1 MTAKPLF
8 VFDPYRLDVRE
19 RLLLRGMQPVPLPP
33 KLFDLLATLVRNA
46 GRLIQKQELLDEVW
60 SEVEVEEGSL
70 TRAISSLRQVLGRP
84 SDGGAYIQTVAKVG
98 YRFTAAVRETLV
110 DDVDPSR
117 STGEIPLPPQLL
129 AGEAVE
135 FVGREAELLQMNAV
149 WQRAE
154 SGRYQLLL
162 VAGEPGIGKTRLALE
177 FARARSAEGTTI
189 LIGCSDEEVLV
200 AYQPFV
206 ECLSWYIRSCD
217 ESDLQ
222 AQLAAAG
229 GGAELGLL
237 IPELRRRVPDLP
249 SPPPMNP
256 EGQRYRL
263 FETVAALLATASCVR
278 PMLLVLDDL
287 HWADKAT
294 LLLLRHVMRSARA
307 ASLAII
313 ATYRESEL
321 GRSHPLADML
331 TTLRREHNVT
341 RLLLRGLDVATVEAL
356 VADIVGTEAPLQLAQ
371 LVAHSTEGNPFF
383 ATEMLRHLKET
394 GTVARLAGMTGKV
407 TEVSGLGLSEG
418 IKEMV
423 GRRLSRLSDTCNR
436 VLGVAAVIGRE
447 FDVAILKEVAG
458 VTEDELLNAL
468 EEASRAQ
475 LVSDSLKAAG
485 HFAFMHALVRETLY
499 SELSSPRRVRLH
511 GRVAEAIE
519 RLTEDRPVV
528 PLADLAYHFTQAA
541 SAGSV
546 DKAIDYA
553 IRAGDRAADALAHE
567 EAARLFGMALMSLEF
582 KPTTPDADQLQVNL
596 HTRRARSFDALG
608 EWALEAREL
617 DAALRHLDPL
627 EIERRCEIVLQ
638 LASAWFLL
646 LDLRPVEQYA
656 AEARQLAER
665 LNRPDLEANAI
676 AWLARCQ
683 QANGDLAGAITM
695 DRRAMALAPGVI
707 TAAHMMG
714 PLTLYLAGRSSE
726 GLALA
731 CETAD
736 AARSSR
742 DSMFIMYSLSHLG
755 LNLTAAGRYAEAT
768 TAFNEARSFG
778 RKYGA
783 LPMLARVTAMA
794 AGLHLNVFDFR
805 GAEALQSEA
814 RDLARSVGFAPP
826 IVSANIDALLAFAR
840 SHDPGRAEQLL
851 EETAAAAASTA
862 GWHEWLWRLRLTQAR
877 AELAL
882 ARGAF
887 DEAIATATETIEQ
900 SRTRGRPKYEALGL
914 IIRARGLYAIA
925 RTHSAIADARCA
937 VDVAGTTGDPA
948 LLLIALDVL
957 LELDGSDELADRAR
971 AVTDRVHDA
980 LPDEGMR
987 GDFRGSEVVRRIR
1000 RRG

>member
-19 RLLLRGMQPVPLPP
+19 RLLLRGMQPVPLAP

-46 GRLIQKQELLDEVW
+46 GRLIQKQDLLDEVW

-70 TRAISSLRQVLGRP
+70 TRAISSLRQVLGSSP
-84 SDGGAYIQTVAKVG
+84 DGGDYIQTVAKRG
-98 YRFTAAVRETLV
+98 YRFTAPVRETLV
-110 DDVDPSR
+110 DDVDPLR
-117 STGEIPLPPQLL
+117 STGDNPLPPQLL

-135 FVGREAELLQMNAV
+135 FVGREVELLQMNEV
-149 WQRAE
+149 WRRAKA
-154 SGRYQLLL
+154 GRYQLLL
-162 VAGEPGIGKTRLALE
+162 VAGDPGIGKTRLALE

-189 LIGCSDEEVLV
+189 LIGSSDEEVLV
-200 AYQPFV
+200 PYQPFV
-206 ECLSWYIRSCD
+206 ECLSWYIRLCD
-217 ESDLQ
+217 ESDLR

-229 GGAELGLL
+229 GGAELGAF

-249 SPPPMNP
+249 SPPFMNP
-256 EGQRYRL
+256 ESQRYRL
-263 FETVAALLATASCVR
+263 FETVAALLATASRMR

-294 LLLLRHVMRSARA
+294 LLLLRHVMRSARVA
-307 ASLAII
+307 PLAII

-331 TTLRREHNVT
+331 ITLRREHNVT
-341 RLLLRGLDVATVEAL
+341 HLSLRGFDVTTMEAL
-356 VADIVGTEAPLQLAQ
+356 VAHIVGTEAPPQLAQ
-371 LVAHSTEGNPFF
+371 LVADITEGNAFF
-383 ATEMLRHLKET
+383 ATEMLRHLKED
-394 GTVARLAGMTGKV
+394 GAIGRLAGLTGKV
-407 TEVSGLGLSEG
+407 FEVSRLGLSEG

-436 VLGVAAVIGRE
+436 VLSVAAVIGRE
-447 FDVAILKEVAG
+447 FEVAVLQEVAG
-458 VTEDELLNAL
+458 VTVDELVDAL
-468 EEASRAQ
+468 EEASRVQ
-475 LVSDSLKAAG
+475 LVSESLKAG
-485 HFAFMHALVRETLY
+485 HFAFMHALVRETLHD
-499 SELSSPRRVRLH
+499 ELSSPRRVRLH

-519 RLTEDRPVV
+519 RVTEDRPVL

-567 EAARLFGMALMSLEF
+567 EATRLFGMALMSLEF
-582 KPTTPDADQLQVNL
+582 KPPTADADRLHVNL
-596 HTRRARSFDALG
+596 HTRRARSLDALG

-617 DAALRHLDPL
+617 EAALRHLDPL
-627 EIERRCEIVLQ
+627 QIERRCEIVLQ

-683 QANGDLAGAITM
+683 QANGDLEAAIAM
-695 DRRAMALAPGVI
+695 DRRAMARAPGVI

-887 DEAIATATETIEQ
+887 DEAIATATEAIDQ

-914 IIRARGLYAIA
+914 IVRARGLHAIA
-925 RTHSAIADARCA
+925 RSHNAIADARCA
-937 VDVAGTTGDPA
+937 VDVAETTGDPA

-957 LELDGSDELADRAR
+957 LELDGSDELAGQAR
-971 AVTDRVHDA
+971 TVTDRVHDA

-987 GDFRGSEVVRRIR
+987 DDFRGSEVVRRIR

>member
-33 KLFDLLATLVRNA
+33 KLLDLLATLVRNA
-46 GRLIQKQELLDEVW
+46 GRLIQKQDLLDEVW
-60 SEVEVEEGSL
+60 SEVAVEEGSL
-70 TRAISSLRQVLGRP
+70 TRAISSLRQVLGSP
-84 SDGGAYIQTVAKVG
+84 PDGGDYIQTVAKGG
-98 YRFTAAVRETLV
+98 YRFTAPVRETFV
-110 DDVDPSR
+110 DDVDPPL
-117 STGEIPLPPQLL
+117 STGDTPLPPQLL

-135 FVGREAELLQMNAV
+135 FVGREAELFQMKEV
-149 WQRAE
+149 WQRAK

-200 AYQPFV
+200 PYQPFV

-217 ESDLQ
+217 ESDLR

-229 GGAELGLL
+229 GGAELGVF
-237 IPELRRRVPDLP
+237 IPELRRRAPDLP
-249 SPPPMNP
+249 SPPSINP
-256 EGQRYRL
+256 ESQRFRL
-263 FETVAALLATASCVR
+263 FETVAALLATASRMR

-307 ASLAII
+307 ASLTII

-321 GRSHPLADML
+321 GRSYPLADML

-341 RLLLRGLDVATVEAL
+341 RLSLRGLDVTTVEAL
-356 VADIVGTEAPLQLAQ
+356 VADIVGTEAPQLAQ
-371 LVAHSTEGNPFF
+371 LVADSTEGNPFF

-394 GTVARLAGMTGKV
+394 GAIAKLAGLTGKEI
-407 TEVSGLGLSEG
+407 EVSGLGLSEG

-436 VLGVAAVIGRE
+436 VLSVAAVIGRE
-447 FDVAILKEVAG
+447 FEVAVLKEVAG
-458 VTEDELLNAL
+458 VTEDELLDAL

-475 LVSDSLKAAG
+475 LVSDSLKATG

-499 SELSSPRRVRLH
+499 GELSSPRRVSLH

-519 RLTEDRPVV
+519 RVTEDRRVV
-528 PLADLAYHFTQAA
+528 PLTDLAYHFTQAA

-553 IRAGDRAADALAHE
+553 IRAGDRAADVLAHE

-582 KPTTPDADQLQVNL
+582 KPTTPDTDRLQVNL

-617 DAALRHLDPL
+617 DAAFRHLDPL
-627 EIERRCEIVLQ
+627 QIEQRCEIVLQ

-646 LDLRPVEQYA
+646 LDLRHVERYA
-656 AEARQLAER
+656 IEARQLAER
-665 LNRPDLEANAI
+665 IDRPDLEANAI

-683 QANGDLAGAITM
+683 QANGDLEGAITM
-695 DRRAMALAPGVI
+695 DRRAMARAPGVI

-742 DSMFIMYSLSHLG
+742 DTMFIMYSLSHLG

-768 TAFNEARSFG
+768 ATFNEARSFG

-826 IVSANIDALLAFAR
+826 IVSANIDALLVIAR
-840 SHDPGRAEQLL
+840 SRDPGRGERLL

-887 DEAIATATETIEQ
+887 DEAIASATETIDQ

-914 IIRARGLYAIA
+914 IVRARGLHAIA
-925 RTHSAIADARCA
+925 RTHSAIADARDA
-937 VDVAGTTGDPA
+937 VDVAETTGDPA

-957 LELDGSDELADRAR
+957 LELDGTDELAARAR